1 MLKAGVIEPST
12 SEWASPIVLVPKP
25 DGAMRFCVDY
35 RRLNA
40 ITTRDSYP
48 LPRMDECIDS
58 LGDATVFSTLDCNAG
73 YCKIPVDPADRPKTT
88 FTSHEGLFWFLRMPF
103 GLRNAPATFQR
114 FVDITLAGL
123 TWKVCL
129 VYLDDIIVFSR
140 SNEDHLAHLDT
151 VLHRLYS
158 AGMTLNLKKCHFF
171 KDTVGYLGHVI
182 RPGKLAV
189 AEKNTKALHSASH
202 PTTQTELRSFL
213 GLCKVYRRFI
223 RGFAK
228 LAAPLNALLRKGESP
243 NFGQLNTEQTQ
254 AFEDLRARL
263 LDPPILA
270 LPRKEGLFTLDTDAS
285 QEQIGCCLLQTQPD
299 GTRHPIGYW
308 SRGLTSAERN

>member
-1 MLKAGVIEPST
+1 MRLFSVHWTATPVIDKFRWTLPT
-12 SEWASPIVLVPKP
+12 V
-25 DGAMRFCVDY
+25 RR
-35 RRLNA
+35 RRLPR
-40 ITTRDSYP
+40 TRVS
-48 LPRMDECIDS
+48 S
-58 LGDATVFSTLDCNAG
+58 GFS
-73 YCKIPVDPADRPKTT
+73 
-88 FTSHEGLFWFLRMPF
+88 
-103 GLRNAPATFQR
+103 
-114 FVDITLAGL
+114 
-123 TWKVCL
+123 VCP
-129 VYLDDIIVFSR
+129 
-140 SNEDHLAHLDT
+140 LAHLDT

-158 AGMTLNLKKCHFF
+158 AGLTLNLMKCHFF

-213 GLCKVYRRFI
+213 GLCKVYQRFI

-285 QEQIGCCLLQTQPD
+285 QEQIGC
-299 GTRHPIGYW
+299 
-308 SRGLTSAERN
+308 

>member
-1 MLKAGVIEPST
+1 M
-12 SEWASPIVLVPKP
+12 
-25 DGAMRFCVDY
+25 
-35 RRLNA
+35 
-40 ITTRDSYP
+40 
-48 LPRMDECIDS
+48 
-58 LGDATVFSTLDCNAG
+58 
-73 YCKIPVDPADRPKTT
+73 
-88 FTSHEGLFWFLRMPF
+88 
-103 GLRNAPATFQR
+103 
-114 FVDITLAGL
+114 
-123 TWKVCL
+123 
-129 VYLDDIIVFSR
+129 
-140 SNEDHLAHLDT
+140 
-151 VLHRLYS
+151 
-158 AGMTLNLKKCHFF
+158 
-171 KDTVGYLGHVI
+171 I

-189 AEKNTKALHSASH
+189 AEKNTKALHSASNQ
-202 PTTQTELRSFL
+202 TTQTELRSFL
-213 GLCKVYRRFI
+213 GLCNFYRRFI